1 MGMKFIRGMIYPNA
15 NAGGRGVSWRMKWTY
30 EFWGFCINGTSS
42 VTVPGGFAANN
53 GVVMPTNFTGG
64 TSLMASG
71 TDGSHPAVTGDLFSG
86 DMVFTSAS
94 ATFSPTMVGKAL
106 VIWKPNSNSSEDS
119 IYVIT
124 RVINSTQLQVNI
136 NTGGT
141 PDPVTKHPT
150 MTARTNVNY
159 RVVDMETGAT
169 AGISNGAFMVLETD
183 ASSINAGQGN
193 SQIFMNHQAETH
205 QNTSNYGGGVSAWA
219 GIGIS
224 GSGSWDGSSM
234 SVQTTTGAGVSPITV
249 TTATP
254 HPYVTGQFVAIT
266 GVNGNTNANGIFQVT
281 STGSTTFQLTGG
293 LSGWS
298 SWPGTLGTT
307 TGNGTYTSGGTIYN
321 AFQNDGYSCAFGLN
335 PNTSQAYTSG
345 QTAVTM
351 IGDKTFLIAHI
362 REQDLFQF
370 NLYYW
375 YHFEIPTR
383 LYPTHQDRHPVAFMW
398 NAFGQGGV
406 TTSSTGNGYGGGY
419 IMRTHNAD
427 PFPARSYRTLVK
439 AMRGD
444 GTPDVFGQNLSDY
457 RIGYNTIAG
466 TIPISDACLSLAG
479 VANQYQLAR
488 CRLRTVKFTGTHVP
502 KHHRIGL
509 NGEFIQLQ
517 NGVCWPWDN
526 TIQPLQLLL
535 FGG

>member
-15 NAGGRGVSWRMKWTY
+15 NSGGRGASWRLKWTY

-42 VTVPGGFAANN
+42 LTVPGGFAATN

-71 TDGSHPAVTGDLFSG
+71 SDGSHPAVSGDLFSG

-94 ATFSPTMVGKAL
+94 ASFSPTMVGKAL

-124 RVINSTQLQVNI
+124 RVLNSTQLMVNI

-141 PDPVTKHPT
+141 PNITTKHPS

-169 AGISNGAFMVLETD
+169 AGVVNGGFMVLETD
-183 ASSINAGQGN
+183 ASSINVGQAN
-193 SQIFMNHQAETH
+193 SQIYLNHQAETH
-205 QNTSNYGGGVSAWA
+205 QNTSNYGNTVSAWLGV
-219 GIGIS
+219 GIG
-224 GSGSWDGSSM
+224 GSGSWSGATSTVST
-234 SVQTTTGAGVSPITV
+234 VTGAGVSPITV
-249 TTATP
+249 TTTAP
-254 HPYVTGQFVAIT
+254 HGYVTGQFVSIF
-266 GVNGNTNANGIFQVT
+266 GVGGNTNANGMFQVT
-281 STGSTTFQLTGG
+281 VTGANTFQLTGG
-293 LSGWS
+293 LSGGTF
-298 SWPGTLGTT
+298 PITLGTT
-307 TGNGTYTSGGTIYN
+307 TGNGTYTSGGTVYN
-321 AFQNDGYSCAFGLN
+321 GFQNDGYACAFGLN
-335 PNTSQAYTSG
+335 PNTSQAYTAG

-370 NLYYW
+370 NLYQW
-375 YHFEIPTR
+375 FHFEIPQR
-383 LYPTHQDRHPVAFMW
+383 LYPQGQDLNPVAFMW
-398 NAFGQGGV
+398 NSFGQGGV
-406 TTSSTGNGYGGGY
+406 TTSSSTNGYGGGF
-419 IMRTHNAD
+419 IMRTHSSDIFA
-427 PFPARSYRTLVK
+427 ARGYRTLVK

-457 RIGYNTIAG
+457 RVGYNTIAG
-466 TIPISDACLSLAG
+466 TIPMSDAVLCLPG
-479 VANQYQLAR
+479 VANQYQLSRA
-488 CRLRTVKFTGTHVP
+488 RLRTVKFTGTHVP
-502 KHHRIGL
+502 KHHRLGL

-535 FGG
+535 YGG